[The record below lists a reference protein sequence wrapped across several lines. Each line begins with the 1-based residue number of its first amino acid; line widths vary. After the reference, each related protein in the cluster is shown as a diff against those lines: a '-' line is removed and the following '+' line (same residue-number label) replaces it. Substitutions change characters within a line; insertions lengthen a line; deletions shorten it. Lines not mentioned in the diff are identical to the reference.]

1 MKKLIIIPV
10 LLGLTL
16 FSVYHYRIEGKKIYE
31 QPNIM
36 EKMEQNILM
45 EQGEIYTAK
54 KEHNKTE
61 IKIFTVELP
70 AEINITRDN
79 ETSINTKVK
88 NANHAEACNFF
99 WYEDEEF
106 IGMGSTLEKSFSKGE
121 HIITVIAKDGEG
133 HESNATTTITAWNY
147 RKIET
152 LHFDSNYGDLKYKE
166 LEIYDHKD
174 HYLVMDDGQYEKYTN
189 VYDEN
194 DNQIEHKVIY
204 YNDPI
209 YNEKWLYTYDDNHNQ
224 LTVKSI
230 NLHTGKVQYYNAKT
244 YDEEGNITSSK
255 SGTNEDNLYDDYI
268 EYGNSYEN
276 EEYYEYN
283 ASHNT
288 DENYKVI
295 LNEAGAVTYEER
307 NYEYAKFIEEYSYD
321 DNNTMT
327 QHISTMITDE
337 IKYDITIY
345 NYNDQQNVSS
355 SEQIYKIGEEVTCHY
370 KTTTTYNEDGMQDT
384 EKQETID
391 GVCSEDADDNS
402 FKKYSYDKNGRITNI
417 SSSLEKE
424 SDDNMTTLKVIKTY
438 TNELKG

>member
-10 LLGLTL
+10 LLVVTL
-16 FSVYHYRIEGKKIYE
+16 FSVYHYKIEGKKIYE

-61 IKIFTVELP
+61 IKIFTVEIP

-88 NANHAEACNFF
+88 NANHEEACNFF

-133 HESNATTTITAWNY
+133 HESNATTILIAWDY

-152 LHFDSNYGDLKYKE
+152 LHFDSNYGDLEYKE
-166 LEIYDHKD
+166 LEIYDHKGR
-174 HYLVMDDGQYEKYTN
+174 YLILDDGIFVNSIN
-189 VYDEN
+189 VYDED
-194 DNQIEHKVIY
+194 DNRIEHKVIY
-204 YNDPI
+204 YDYPD
-209 YNEKWLYTYDDNHNQ
+209 ESRQWLYTFDENHNQ
-224 LTVKSI
+224 LTTKNI
-230 NLHTGKVQYYNAKT
+230 NLLSGKTQYYNVRT
-244 YDEEGNITSSK
+244 FNEEGNVTSSK
-255 SGTNEDNLYDDYI
+255 SGNNEDDLHDDYI
-268 EYGNSYEN
+268 EYGNPYEN
-276 EEYYEYN
+276 EEYYDYN
-283 ASHNT
+283 STNT
-288 DENYKVI
+288 NEDSKVI

-345 NYNDQQNVSS
+345 NYNDQKNVSS

-424 SDDNMTTLKVIKTY
+424 SDDNMTTLKVIKSY
-438 TNELKG
+438 TNELEG